1 MKFLFMKI
9 IKLILVMSIASAYVT
24 AFMFTPWFHLH
35 PGEDH
40 VDTPGDIYHSHTPVS
55 TFNPLVQDKD
65 VIPTHADFHTS
76 SQSMQ
81 FDSFLTGVTTL
92 RTVSFITHFQI
103 ESKNQPNNI
112 PADFK
117 NTFEILLYYDLQN
130 NSLILPQTN
139 LEIYF
144 TNLSPPLS

>member
-1 MKFLFMKI
+1 
-9 IKLILVMSIASAYVT
+9 MSIATAYVT
-24 AFMFTPWFHLH
+24 AFMFSPWFHVH

-40 VDTPGDIYHSHTPVS
+40 VDISGEIYHSHTAVS
-55 TFNPLVQDKD
+55 TFNPLEQDKD
-65 VIPTHADFHTS
+65 TIPSHADIHTF

-103 ESKNQPNNI
+103 ESKYQQNNI
-112 PADFK
+112 PADFQ
-117 NTFEILLYYDLQN
+117 NTFEILLYDNLQN